1 MSEATDMLA
10 AYAAAE
16 KAVLKNQSYSLAGT
30 TLTRANLSEIRKGRS
45 YWQQRVNAENASSQ
59 GGSRLYSVA
68 DWSE

>member
-10 AYAAAE
+10 AYIAAE
-16 KAVLKNQSYSLAGT
+16 TAVLKNQSYSMAGV
-30 TLTRANLSEIRKGRS
+30 TLTRSNLAEIRSGRKE
-45 YWQQRVNAENASSQ
+45 WQQRVNAEKATSQ